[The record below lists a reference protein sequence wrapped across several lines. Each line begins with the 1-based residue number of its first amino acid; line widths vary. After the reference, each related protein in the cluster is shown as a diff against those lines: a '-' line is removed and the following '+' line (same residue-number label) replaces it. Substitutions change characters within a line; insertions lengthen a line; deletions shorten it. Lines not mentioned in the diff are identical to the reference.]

1 MGGPGTAAGLSQLYG
16 RGSKNKTQRKGQT
29 QALTFHHPSRMQL
42 LRCRPLTD
50 FSEEWTSWGDTRKP
64 RCQKQIYFSIFWALL
79 CIKGLWA
86 QRDKQI
92 LFECFVNVFEQL
104 LSFGMARWS
113 RPGISRH
120 CYFEMTFRG
129 GETTPNRN
137 SGKFSDCSFGF
148 FQVYR
153 FPSHNELQ
161 LHAFWFSISFSTFF
175 CDCGVRICN
184 CFVPPSVEQW
194 IGWQP
199 IGLLSKTHPLERV
212 YTNAWGCG
220 KPDAA
225 HDVSKILE
233 QMWQEIRA
241 HWFKWKQR
249 PANALVSELFSLPVK
264 CPEILYGHS
273 HCIWA
278 IHFAD
283 NSWRAW
289 HSL

>member
-79 CIKGLWA
+79 CIKGLWV

-129 GETTPNRN
+129 GRQHQTETVGN
-137 SGKFSDCSFGF
+137 SLIVLLGSFKCIVF
-148 FQVYR
+148 LLTTNFNFMR
-153 FPSHNELQ
+153 FDFP
-161 LHAFWFSISFSTFF
+161 
-175 CDCGVRICN
+175 
-184 CFVPPSVEQW
+184 
-194 IGWQP
+194 
-199 IGLLSKTHPLERV
+199 
-212 YTNAWGCG
+212 
-220 KPDAA
+220 
-225 HDVSKILE
+225 
-233 QMWQEIRA
+233 
-241 HWFKWKQR
+241 
-249 PANALVSELFSLPVK
+249 
-264 CPEILYGHS
+264 
-273 HCIWA
+273 
-278 IHFAD
+278 
-283 NSWRAW
+283 
-289 HSL
+289 